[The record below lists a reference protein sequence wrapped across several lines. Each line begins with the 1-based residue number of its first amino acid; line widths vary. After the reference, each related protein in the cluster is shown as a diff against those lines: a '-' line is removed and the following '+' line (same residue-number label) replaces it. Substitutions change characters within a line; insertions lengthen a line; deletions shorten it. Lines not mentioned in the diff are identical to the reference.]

1 MFAYNL
7 CWFCMLC
14 FNLEAIIA
22 VLLSYY
28 KRSVVYMLQFES
40 LLEK

>member
-14 FNLEAIIA
+14 FNLEAIIV
-22 VLLSYY
+22 VLLSYC
-28 KRSVVYMLQFES
+28 KHSVAYMLQFES
-40 LLEK
+40 LLKK